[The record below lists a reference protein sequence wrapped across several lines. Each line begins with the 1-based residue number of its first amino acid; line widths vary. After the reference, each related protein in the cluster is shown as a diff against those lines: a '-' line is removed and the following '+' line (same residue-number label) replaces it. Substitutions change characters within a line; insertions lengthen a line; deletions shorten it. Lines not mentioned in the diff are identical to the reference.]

1 MTNASLRCWI
11 YKVDRHD
18 DVYLYLARESG
29 FAVVPE
35 DLMRTLGTPQ
45 LVMELC
51 LSAERRLAR
60 EDVIQVMHNLR
71 SRGYHLQLPPS
82 LRPRFYAAEGG

>member
-1 MTNASLRCWI
+1 MTNAELRCWI

-29 FAVVPE
+29 FAAVPE
-35 DLMRTLGTPQ
+35 ALMDTLGTPR
-45 LVMELC
+45 LVMELE

-60 EDVIQVMHNLR
+60 EDVIQVMHNLK
-71 SRGYHLQLPPS
+71 SRGYHLQLPPN
-82 LRPRFYAAEGG
+82 LRPRFYAAEGR